1 VNDYNPG
8 RNEREELTPESIHKT
23 SHPDK
28 EASKKQN
35 SSQQRTKSISNEDAF
50 ARLTVNKD
58 DSEITSC

>member
-1 VNDYNPG
+1 MSG
-8 RNEREELTPESIHKT
+8 KSFTPESIHKT

-35 SSQQRTKSISNEDAF
+35 SSQQRPKSISNEDAF

-58 DSEITSC
+58 DSEITFC